1 LREIA
6 REEGNATED
15 PEDPEDIERPE
26 DIFEVEYD
34 EPPTVP
40 YNSSG
45 FHTSSSEIVRY
56 FNNQSPPNKTVHRI
70 TAINAFTL
78 TLIFL

>member
-1 LREIA
+1 MSNVKVYNMKGQAVSELELGA
-6 REEGNATED
+6 L
-15 PEDPEDIERPE
+15 
-26 DIFEVEYD
+26 FELEYN
-34 EPPTVP
+34 EPLTVP

-45 FHTSSSEIVRY
+45 FQILLSEIVRY